1 MSFNW
6 TDYLDFA
13 SRLYEAPEAPELPEL
28 EEASFRSAASRA
40 YYATFHCALDL
51 ACREGFRPTHSGT
64 DHLEVRKHFRSRGRE
79 EELHGEVAREL
90 KLLWDRRKEADYRDR
105 FDDPPSSQA
114 YWAVNLAT
122 SIIENLDSI
131 LAASRSSEP

>member
-1 MSFNW
+1 MSFKW

-13 SRLYEAPEAPELPEL
+13 SRLYDAPEAPELAEL
-28 EEASFRSAASRA
+28 EEASLRSAASRA

-51 ACREGFRPTHSGT
+51 ACREGFHPTGSGA
-64 DHLEVRKHFRSRGRE
+64 DHFSVQKHFRSRGIE

-90 KLLWDRRKEADYRDR
+90 KLLWDRRKEVDYQDR
-105 FDDPPSSQA
+105 FDDRPSSQA

-122 SIIENLDSI
+122 SIIENLHSI
-131 LAASRSSEP
+131 LAASHGSES